1 MSEDGCRLRNQMLI
15 IMHST
20 AGWNSFFIDSRDG
33 GCGGC
38 SNTTV
43 TRAASGVMACAI
55 LYSSRLISACR
66 AECQLIIVKILNAV
80 LSVPLQQKV
89 LNYAGGRPT
98 ELGVHHPSHLS
109 FPISLTHIGY
119 PHTHTPVSYTHLT
132 LPTNHRV

>member
-43 TRAASGVMACAI
+43 TRAASGLMACAF
-55 LYSSRLISACR
+55 LYSSRLFSSCC
-66 AECQLIIVKILNAV
+66 AECQLIIVKILNAEA
-80 LSVPLQQKV
+80 L
-89 LNYAGGRPT
+89 YASKEVTTVMFDPYATSRIQ
-98 ELGVHHPSHLS
+98 L
-109 FPISLTHIGY
+109 FIY
-119 PHTHTPVSYTHLT
+119 F
-132 LPTNHRV
+132 